1 MTRGIL
7 QPEAC
12 TRDAQDC
19 RIVCIAGMTMAQNFL
34 TIYDGNGRP
43 VSEPLFSYSCTTCGL
58 VWTDARGPVRGVPLR
73 AREHL

>member
-19 RIVCIAGMTMAQNFL
+19 RIVCVGGMTMAQNFQA
-34 TIYDGNGRP
+34 IYDGNGCQ
-43 VSEPLFSYSCTTCGL
+43 VSEASFSYWCSTCGIT
-58 VWTDARGPVRGVPLR
+58 WTDTRGPVRATAPR
-73 AREHL
+73 T